1 MATTSTTTIG
11 NENDDITSLALRAVS
26 LVILVVLFQL
36 CIARVP
42 SMPQETKRR
51 WQHALTGHILVQSSY
66 VLPKHIALILLL
78 IASAAM
84 VLWRTLFTKHFY
96 QAFGPLLRPA
106 EMEHGSQYM
115 PGAFYFLLGTAATLW
130 LVDGWTIPR
139 YAVEC
144 LALADPMASW
154 IGSSVK
160 SPKINAGT
168 SLSGCIA
175 CFVTAMGVGY
185 CMLDLDPKN
194 NNNNMQ
200 SLVLGA
206 LACTVAEGLPFG
218 NDNLNIPILTALV
231 VDKLG

>member
-1 MATTSTTTIG
+1 MDDSTF
-11 NENDDITSLALRAVS
+11 LALRAVS

-66 VLPKHIALILLL
+66 VLPKNVALILLL
-78 IASAAM
+78 IASVGM
-84 VLWRTLFTKHFY
+84 LLWRTLLPKHFY

-106 EMEHGSQYM
+106 EMEGGTQYM
-115 PGAFYFLLGTAATLW
+115 PGAFHFLLGTAMTL
-130 LVDGWTIPR
+130 LMVDGWTIPR

-144 LALADPMASW
+144 LAIADPVASW
-154 IGSSVK
+154 IGSTVP

-168 SLSGCIA
+168 SLSGAAA
-175 CFVTAMGVGY
+175 CFATAMGVGY
-185 CMLDLDPKN
+185 CMLNDANIQTLA
-194 NNNNMQ
+194 M
-200 SLVLGA
+200 GA
-206 LACTVAEGLPFG
+206 LACTIAEGLPVG